1 MPLHRNQPQ
10 AGTDGIRA
18 KSASKGA
25 WHIEQAEKP
34 KEQAA
39 KQREQV
45 PRLEKAPAISPLTS
59 VTILS
64 KEKASH

>member
-1 MPLHRNQPQ
+1 M
-10 AGTDGIRA
+10 
-18 KSASKGA
+18 
-25 WHIEQAEKP
+25 P

-39 KQREQV
+39 KHREQV
-45 PRLEKAPAISPLTS
+45 PRLEKAPTITPLTS